1 MVSIPNVLSAKLA
14 ADDLAL
20 GVGLRGARTVEIARA
35 MKTAGFDWLFIDMEH
50 NTMSLDDAC
59 NISVAAQAEGIAPIV
74 RVPGVEHHHATRAL
88 DGGAQGIIV
97 PHVDDVETA
106 RQMVT
111 NVRYPPVG
119 KRSLYG
125 ALPQAGFEAHPVP
138 ELMEALNAS
147 TFLVLMIESPE
158 GVAAADDIAALDGVD
173 ALLIGTADLTAEM
186 GIPGQVTHPDVVA
199 AYETV
204 IAACHKHGKHPGM
217 GGVYAPDAMQKY
229 VDMGMRLILAGSEFS
244 FMMQGARAQAQ
255 AVRALKP

>member
-1 MVSIPNVLSAKLA
+1 MIKIPNPMRDKL
-14 ADDLAL
+14 DRGELAL

-59 NISVAAQAEGIAPIV
+59 NISVAGQAEGITPVV

-97 PHVDDVETA
+97 PHVDDLETA
-106 RQMVT
+106 KQMVANT
-111 NVRYPPVG
+111 RYPPMG
-119 KRSLYG
+119 HRSLYG

-138 ELMEALNAS
+138 ELMEALNTS
-147 TFLVLMIESPE
+147 TYLVLMIESPE
-158 GVAAADDIAALDGVD
+158 GVANADAIAALPGVD

-186 GIPGQVTHPDVVA
+186 GIPGEVEHPDVVA

-204 IAACHKHGKHPGM
+204 IAACQKHGKHAGM
-217 GGVYAPDAMQKY
+217 GGVYAPDAMKRY
-229 VDMGMRLILAGSEFS
+229 IDMGMRLILAGSEFA
-244 FMMQGARAQAQ
+244 FMMQGARAQTT
-255 AVRALKP
+255 AVRALL

>member
-1 MVSIPNVLSAKLA
+1 MVEIKNNLKDKLDA
-14 ADDLAL
+14 GGLAL

-59 NISVAAQAEGIAPIV
+59 NISVAGQAEGITPIV

-97 PHVDDVETA
+97 PHVDDIETA
-106 RQMVT
+106 RQMVINT
-111 NVRYPPVG
+111 RYPPVG

-125 ALPQAGFEAHPVP
+125 ALPQAGFEAHPMP
-138 ELMEALNAS
+138 DLMAALNDS
-147 TFLVLMIESPE
+147 TFLILMIESPE
-158 GVAAADDIAALDGVD
+158 GVAAADDIAALPGVD

-204 IAACHKHGKHPGM
+204 IAACKKHGKHAGM
-217 GGVYAPDAMQKY
+217 GGVYAPDAMKQY
-229 VDMGMRLILAGSEFS
+229 IDMGMRLILAGSEFS
-244 FMMQGARAQAQ
+244 FMMQGARAQTS
-255 AVRALKP
+255 AVRGLL

>member
-1 MVSIPNVLSAKLA
+1 MVEIRNVLKEVLEAGEM
-14 ADDLAL
+14 AL

-74 RVPGVEHHHATRAL
+74 RVPGTEHHHATRAL

-106 RQMVT
+106 KRMVS

-119 KRSLYG
+119 HRSLYG
-125 ALPQAGFEAHPVP
+125 ALPQAGFEAHPP
-138 ELMEALNAS
+138 AELMPALNAS

-158 GVAAADDIAALDGVD
+158 GVDNADAIAALPGVD

-186 GIPGQVTHPDVVA
+186 GIPGQVEHPDVVA

-204 IAACHKHGKHPGM
+204 LAACARHGKHPGM
-217 GGVYAPDAMQKY
+217 GGVYAPAAMKRY

-244 FMMQGARAQAQ
+244 FMMAGARAQAQ
-255 AVRALKP
+255 AVRALK